1 MIATIELDVDEIIDR
16 MRITERT
23 ELTKKMVAD
32 NLDIGEI
39 LESAKKAGYDEYDLL
54 GEINDDTI
62 INYLEERGYKVE

>member
-1 MIATIELDVDEIIDR
+1 MIAEIELDVEEIIDK

-23 ELTKKMVAD
+23 ELTKKMVVD

-54 GEINDDTI
+54 DEINDDTI
-62 INYLEERGYKVE
+62 INYIEGRGYKVE

>member
-16 MRITERT
+16 MKITERT

-39 LESAKKAGYDEYDLL
+39 LESAEKAGYDEYDLL